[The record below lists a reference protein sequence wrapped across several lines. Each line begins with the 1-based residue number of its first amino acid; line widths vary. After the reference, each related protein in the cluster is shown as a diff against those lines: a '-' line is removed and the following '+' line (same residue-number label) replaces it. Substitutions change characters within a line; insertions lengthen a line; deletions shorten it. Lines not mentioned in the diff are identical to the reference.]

1 MFSGTDT
8 QPPVQGFCGPKQCRK
23 IAEDLDDDGEPIQV
37 NMEGLEDSQL
47 PNDDYEPGD
56 DSYTTEDEEDLDDL
70 DFDEPMSLEDA
81 GFTIADADSIDSMF
95 GED

>member
-1 MFSGTDT
+1 
-8 QPPVQGFCGPKQCRK
+8 
-23 IAEDLDDDGEPIQV
+23 
-37 NMEGLEDSQL
+37 MEGLEDSQL